1 MILSTFSEEQILYE
15 LVKVKELMLDKWT
28 MTTVLILRII
38 VESTN
43 R

>member
-28 MTTVLILRII
+28 MTTALILRII